1 MQRERRMTGAILMIC
16 VTSLLCSC
24 TMFAMYDLRAIIKPG
39 GEGFGIETPGYIV
52 LLCVVMCQYSINVFI
67 YAARCEPFRKAYL
80 DTMSSVNPFPAISQS
95 GLARQLT
102 RQFTRKGSVSTGTSN

>member
-1 MQRERRMTGAILMIC
+1 MTGAILMIC

-80 DTMSSVNPFPAISQS
+80 DTISLVNPFPAISQS

-102 RQFTRKGSVSTGTSN
+102 RQFTRKGSASAGTSN